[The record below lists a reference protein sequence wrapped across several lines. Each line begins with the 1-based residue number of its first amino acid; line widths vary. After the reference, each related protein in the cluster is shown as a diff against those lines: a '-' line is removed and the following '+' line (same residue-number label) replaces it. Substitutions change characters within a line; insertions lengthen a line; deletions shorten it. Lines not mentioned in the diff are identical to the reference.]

1 MLLMVLR
8 ALFIVIVVAIIFPL
22 LEDNYYAQ
30 YGETFL
36 DKIAP
41 FLIGFITSILVLVLE
56 IIIPKKAISTLAGV
70 FFGLLVGLLI
80 SWGLASVVNL
90 LNDVYPLGMGENAL
104 KITKWVMGVC
114 VCFLVIS
121 FVVKTKDDVRFVIP
135 YVEFS
140 RQSKGI
146 RPLVL
151 DTSVIIDG
159 RIADICQ
166 AKIFDAP
173 LIVPRFILN
182 ELQLVSD
189 SADKLKRNRGRRG
202 LDMLNRLR
210 TDPLLEV
217 KIDDTPPPGIEA
229 TAAVDQKLVAFT
241 KSCGGRLVTND
252 YNLNKVA
259 QLREVDVINI
269 NDLANCLKPVVLPGE
284 TMDIKIVKNGE
295 EQQQGIGYLEDGT
308 MVVVEGARD
317 KIGQKIEISVTSSLQ
332 TSAGRMVFG
341 KFERSYT
348 EQHRDNGGTDRD
360 SGRKQWKRNPSGES
374 SSQ

>member
-1 MLLMVLR
+1 MLLNVLR
-8 ALFIVIVVAIIFPL
+8 ALFIVIVVAIVFPL
-22 LEDNYYAQ
+22 LEDSYYSQ
-30 YGETFL
+30 YGEMTVL
-36 DKIAP
+36 DKFAP
-41 FLIGFITSILVLVLE
+41 FLVGIITALLVLVLE
-56 IIIPKKAISTLAGV
+56 IIIPKKAIGALAGV

-90 LNDVYPLGMGENAL
+90 INEVYPLGMGDNAL

-121 FVVKTKDDVRFVIP
+121 FVIKTKDDVRFVIP

-140 RQSKGI
+140 RQSKGV

-210 TDPLLEV
+210 TDPMIEV

-284 TMDIKIVKNGE
+284 TMEIKIVKNGE

-317 KIGQKIEISVTSSLQ
+317 KIGQKIELSVTSSLQ

-341 KFERSYT
+341 KFERSYSD
-348 EQHRDNGGTDRD
+348 QYRDNGGADKD
-360 SGRKQWKRNPSGES
+360 SGRKNWKRNPSSES
-374 SSQ
+374 AQ